1 MTRRGAHWKPARFPS
16 GFALVV
22 HRTHGPVLF
31 DTGYAARFANATER
45 FPERL
50 YRWLTPVT
58 LPAGRSAA
66 DQLNALGIAANVV
79 RAVVVSH
86 FHADHV
92 AGLRDFPNASVVC
105 SRAAWES
112 VRGLGGLRAVRNGFL
127 RALLPDDVER
137 RLAFVDERPV
147 VAAAIAG
154 LQGFVPLHDLF
165 GDGSAITV
173 ALPGHAVGQIGL
185 FVPETP
191 DGAML
196 LAADAAWSEEAYEDA
211 LAPPPAITTRLLGET
226 ARYRSTLRSLARLR
240 RERPEVRIVP
250 SHSRRIFAT

>member
-1 MTRRGAHWKPARFPS
+1 MTRRGAPWNPARFPS
-16 GFALVV
+16 GFALLV
-22 HRTHGPVLF
+22 HREHGPVLF
-31 DTGYAARFANATER
+31 DTGYAARFAGATER
-45 FPERL
+45 FPERF
-50 YRWLTPVT
+50 YRWLTPVS
-58 LPAGRSAA
+58 LPAGRSAVE
-66 DQLNALGIAANVV
+66 QLGAIGIAPGDV

-112 VRGLGGLRAVRNGFL
+112 VRALRGLRAVRHGFL
-127 RALLPDDVER
+127 RELLPDDVER

-147 VAAAIAG
+147 VAALDG

-211 LAPPPAITTRLLGET
+211 LAPPPAITTRLLGQT

-240 RERPEVRIVP
+240 RERPDVRIVP